1 MENLIVACLFF
12 LAMHWIVSG
21 SPLRT
26 FFVRALGENLF
37 KILFSLSIFIAL
49 SWMALAFA
57 NAPYQPTWGTADS
70 LKPISL
76 LLMLLVCLMLP
87 LSVFDKNPTTLGILP
102 PDQVSAKGMIR
113 ITRHGALIALGL
125 WGLAHFIVNGD
136 WASHWLFG
144 TIAFEGLIGPINL
157 DRKYRTRY
165 GDAWQKFA
173 SQTSYIP
180 FAAIVSGRNKL
191 VLNELNVWAI
201 FIGITLFAILVYFH
215 QHWFGVS
222 ALPPML
228 F

>member
-1 MENLIVACLFF
+1 MENLIAACLFF

-21 SPLRT
+21 SPLRA

-49 SWMALAFA
+49 SWMAFAFVA
-57 NAPYQPTWGTADS
+57 APYQATWGTTDS
-70 LKPISL
+70 LKPLSL
-76 LLMLLVCLMLP
+76 LLMFLVCLMLP

-102 PDQVSAKGMIR
+102 PDQVTAKGMIR

-144 TIAFEGLIGPINL
+144 TIAFEGLIGPMNL
-157 DRKYRTRY
+157 DRKYRVRY

-173 SQTSYIP
+173 TQTSYIP
-180 FAAIVSGRNKL
+180 FSAIVSGRNKL
-191 VLNELNVWAI
+191 VLNELNSWAI
-201 FIGITLFAILVYFH
+201 FAGLTLFAILVYFH

-222 ALPPML
+222 VLPPR
-228 F
+228 FF